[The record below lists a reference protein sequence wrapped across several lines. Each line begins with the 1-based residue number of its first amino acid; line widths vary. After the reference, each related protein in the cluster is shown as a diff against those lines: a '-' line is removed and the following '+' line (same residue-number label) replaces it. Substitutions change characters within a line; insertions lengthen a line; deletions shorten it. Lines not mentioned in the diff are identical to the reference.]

1 MSHILPHPA
10 LFVRDTLGVQKLKG
24 NMMAKKKTT
33 VMTTK
38 MKMALMIALKI
49 NTHLLFLCN

>member
-24 NMMAKKKTT
+24 NMMTKKKTM
-33 VMTTK
+33 VMMTM